1 MVNPTINVNKV
12 FRDQVEKFSKELFY
26 QSTITGIKNLLKN
39 GKTCVIALVTIY
51 DNKTINPMKVLR
63 VLSRVLYSFIE
74 NYVCIDYLGCQ
85 YKKLSTICSDKIFS
99 GMSYNSFLGIG
110 IPEVLMNLISCH
122 GFMKD
127 TSSTVVLSCCTQ
139 SVE

>member
-1 MVNPTINVNKV
+1 
-12 FRDQVEKFSKELFY
+12 
-26 QSTITGIKNLLKN
+26 
-39 GKTCVIALVTIY
+39 
-51 DNKTINPMKVLR
+51 MKVLR

-74 NYVCIDYLGCQ
+74 NYVCIDFLGCK

-122 GFMKD
+122 GFMKELN
-127 TSSTVVLSCCTQ
+127 STVIILCRTRLVEYYLEKEFVILEYNSENLS
-139 SVE
+139 SVSNEEKQRIYAINMHKTDFVMACDT

>member
-1 MVNPTINVNKV
+1 
-12 FRDQVEKFSKELFY
+12 
-26 QSTITGIKNLLKN
+26 
-39 GKTCVIALVTIY
+39 
-51 DNKTINPMKVLR
+51 MKVLR

-85 YKKLSTICSDKIFS
+85 YKRLSTICSDKIFS

-127 TSSTVVLSCCTQ
+127 NFFIRVPLLVLKIY
-139 SVE
+139 